1 MKIQAKFEVI
11 KICNKRTTEF
21 IFKKMKVW
29 YNEEIKCSI
38 HYCLRNCDEKI
49 KQEKIESLDLEVVE
63 ILYIEGKIMEWGEC
77 HI

>member
-1 MKIQAKFEVI
+1 
-11 KICNKRTTEF
+11 
-21 IFKKMKVW
+21 MKVW